1 MTPLVVADASPL
13 IALQQIGRLELLEA
27 LFGVIA
33 IPTAVAEEISP
44 SVPLQPWMTVQGL
57 AQPMAPIVLRAR
69 LGRGEREALSLAIE
83 TRAPRLLVDERAA
96 RRIAEALGLPVI
108 GTLGVLLAA
117 RRRGEVDAIRPLV
130 EALQQQGF
138 WIAPSLVE
146 RVIAAAGER

>member
-1 MTPLVVADASPL
+1 MTPVVVADASPL

-33 IPTAVAEEISP
+33 IPTAVAEEIAP
-44 SVPLQPWMTVQGL
+44 SVPLWPWMAVQGL

-138 WIAPSLVE
+138 WIATSLVE
-146 RVIAAAGER
+146 RVIAAAGEM

>member
-13 IALQQIGRLELLEA
+13 IALQQIGRLELLEG

-44 SVPLQPWMTVQGL
+44 SVPLRPWMMVHGL

>member
-1 MTPLVVADASPL
+1 MTPVVVADASPL

-69 LGRGEREALSLAIE
+69 LGRGERAALSLAIE

-96 RRIAEALGLPVI
+96 RRIAEAPARDRDARRAP
-108 GTLGVLLAA
+108 AA

-146 RVIAAAGER
+146 RVIAAAGEM